1 MTAARTAFIAGL
13 TIVAAALVW
22 LLFFGLPASYGK
34 RAAPQTRPAAAAAAP
49 VVLGRKI
56 KARLFYVAESGVKLT
71 SLEQDVPY
79 GEGTVEQAKAI
90 INAQIGP
97 PASSLLSAI
106 PPGTTLR
113 ALFVTGRGEAFVD
126 LSADLMTAHPGGSL
140 NELLTVYT
148 IVHALTTNLPAV
160 TAVQLLVNGKE
171 VDTLAGHVDLRQPFV
186 KNLAWLE

>member
-1 MTAARTAFIAGL
+1 MTAARTAFAAVL
-13 TIVAAALVW
+13 TVAAAALVW
-22 LLFFGLPASYGK
+22 LLFFGLPTSHGN
-34 RAAPQTRPAAAAAAP
+34 RAAPPVRPAPAMQVAP
-49 VVLGRKI
+49 GRKI

-71 SLEQDVPY
+71 SFEQDVPY

-97 PASSLLSAI
+97 AAPSLLSAI
-106 PPGTTLR
+106 PAGTTLR
-113 ALFVTGRGEAFVD
+113 ALFVTERGEAFVD
-126 LSADLMTAHPGGSL
+126 LSAELMAAHPGGSL

-160 TAVQLLVNGKE
+160 TAVQLLVDGKE
-171 VDTLAGHVDLRQPFV
+171 VDTLTGHVDLRQPFA